1 MDFIDS
7 FWNLILLPV
16 ILGLF
21 TFIFLVVVATLEEAE
36 KRPILPVYRPDEE
49 LGLLRN
55 GTPCEYLRNFTI
67 EILEND
73 EPIMNINTE
82 LKHRVIWIKQ

>member
-1 MDFIDS
+1 MDILIDS
-7 FWNLILLPV
+7 ANIVLLPV

-36 KRPILPVYRPDEE
+36 KRPILPVHRPDEE

-67 EILEND
+67 EIMRDN
-73 EPIMNINTE
+73 EPIMNIDAE
-82 LKHRVIWIKQ
+82 LRHRVVWIKE